1 MSLDRTKFDSTLYSM
16 LQQHSDEVDFLN
28 TIFGFLQRKT
38 PCFNGPN
45 AEKNFGILI
54 QTLQAQLVEYKKQT
68 APESAEAF
76 AAAKAAAKLRESAA
90 ATPAA
95 AAAAPPKVQKAE
107 EIRKPAEAPA
117 PAPAPAPKAP
127 SSEGQAASADG
138 DESKDDAPRAKLPG
152 NGGRTEKYAWTQTL
166 QEVSVSIPVPAG
178 VTSKMLSVKIQSKSI
193 EVGIKG
199 GATIVS
205 GALHAAVQL
214 DECLWLLDK
223 NCVELT
229 LSKVCLCVRVLSVSL
244 VVAYFCPCNPLPADQ
259 QDGVVEV
266 RHRRRPRNR
275 HQACGAR
282 ELEPFGL
289 RRRDASSSGEDDVR
303 PTRQGCRFARA
314 FSFAFAFTFSF
325 SNARAALTLHS
336 PQTSEERSKQDM
348 LKKFMAAHP
357 EMDFSK
363 AKMM

>member
-1 MSLDRTKFDSTLYSM
+1 MSLDRSKFDSTLYAM

-54 QTLQAQLVEYKKQT
+54 QTLQVQLSEYKKQT

-95 AAAAPPKVQKAE
+95 AAAAPPKVHKAE
-107 EIRKPAEAPA
+107 ETRKPADAPAPSPA
-117 PAPAPAPKAP
+117 PAPVPKAP
-127 SSEGQAASADG
+127 SSEGQAAADG
-138 DESKDDAPRAKLPG
+138 DESKDDAPRPKLPG
-152 NGGRTEKYAWTQTL
+152 NGGRTERYAWTQTL

-193 EVGIKG
+193 EVGVKG
-199 GATIVS
+199 GSTIIN

-223 NCVELT
+223 NCVEVT
-229 LSKVCLCVRVLSVSL
+229 LSKVCLSVCL
-244 VVAYFCPCNPLPADQ
+244 FVVVDVFSCAPRPAD
-259 QDGVVEV
+259 
-266 RHRRRPRNR
+266 
-275 HQACGAR
+275 
-282 ELEPFGL
+282 
-289 RRRDASSSGEDDVR
+289 
-303 PTRQGCRFARA
+303 
-314 FSFAFAFTFSF
+314 
-325 SNARAALTLHS
+325 
-336 PQTSEERSKQDM
+336 
-348 LKKFMAAHP
+348 
-357 EMDFSK
+357 
-363 AKMM
+363 